1 MIYNFNMSI
10 GWISN
15 GVEYAQA
22 YRAKV
27 LRNIGQEA
35 RFIFLDMIS
44 SENIARITED
54 MGFLDRE
61 IIWLYTFFTN
71 CRTSPVTYTLG
82 QLERSLGTGKFA
94 FFKKGNIV
102 KYTFPGKEN
111 FCIAYLENGE
121 KEYVRQAEFISNG
134 RLIRKDYYTYCRI
147 YSEYY
152 APVGQKAHLYQRRFF
167 QEDGSVAYE
176 EILDGDSVLYCFPDW
191 QLYSKKELI
200 GYMVSCL
207 NLTESDIVLLDGVKP
222 EAARAIL
229 PNAAPAKI
237 GVVIH
242 AQHFWE
248 EGTDENNILWN
259 CQYEYVFSQHK
270 HIHFYMMSTDAQS
283 RLFKEQFQ
291 KYKNAAPVVAV
302 IPVGSL
308 SERKAP
314 ANPRKRHS
322 LITASRLRPEKY
334 VDFVIEAVAEA
345 RKQIPDLTLDIYGSG
360 TEEIKLWELM
370 TRLSCCDYV
379 RLRGHR
385 NLDDVYQ
392 NYEAYISAS
401 AIETFGLTLMEAIG
415 SGLAVI
421 GFDVPY
427 GNQNFIDDEKNGYKI
442 PVNHGNRIFVEE
454 NEEREKRIQSLADR
468 IVRLF
473 TQADLE
479 AFRRHSYKKAKQY
492 LAKEVEYKWNE
503 FINQMI

>member
-176 EILDGDSVLYCFPDW
+176 EILDGDSVLYCFPDR

-242 AQHFWE
+242 
-248 EGTDENNILWN
+248 
-259 CQYEYVFSQHK
+259 
-270 HIHFYMMSTDAQS
+270 AQS